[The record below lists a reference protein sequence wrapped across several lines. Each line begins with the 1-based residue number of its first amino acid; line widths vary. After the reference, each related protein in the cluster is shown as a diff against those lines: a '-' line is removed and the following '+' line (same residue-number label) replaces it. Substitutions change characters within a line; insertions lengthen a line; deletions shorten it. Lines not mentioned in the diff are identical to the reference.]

1 MKTGNLASRR
11 FQLAAVITV
20 SLFTV
25 AAILFAKPAPK
36 RHGAN
41 NKPATVSKFDA
52 KQIQIDLD
60 KATAFD
66 LPSAKNDLTAV
77 SFKTPDGKQGW
88 VMRIPGS
95 RPIATPAYADGMI
108 FVGGG
113 YGSHEFYAIDAETGR
128 VVWQMQTKDDG
139 PTAAVVEDGCVAF
152 NTESCTVIVAEAKT
166 GKVIWQEWLGDP
178 LMSQPAISKGR
189 LYIAYPAGQRGAQQA
204 QNSSAQTDTS
214 NLGPG
219 HRMLCAD
226 LKTGRHIWE
235 QKISGDVI
243 SAPVVSGDQ
252 VLFTCFDG
260 VSYCLDASTGAVVW
274 KKENAGTS
282 APLIA
287 GGHVV
292 TTSKETKDGKAYE
305 GLKRLELKRGEDRDR
320 EMLAKEKA
328 DYLKENKGGGVAM
341 DAATV
346 GKLDSSVGFSSAPSA
361 AKLAEANKHIGVST
375 VAGAWAYQGSRAA
388 YRNGK
393 MMNAQGKYLNSI
405 KTGDGKFAWRA
416 EVKGKGIADDTQ
428 VFSPPALGERNLYL
442 CGAQGHIVAVKQQ
455 DGAPAFA
462 YALKQPMTFQ
472 PALAK
477 GNIYAGTVNGM
488 LICLKTGDKD
498 ADGWYAWGGNA
509 QHNKQ

>member
-1 MKTGNLASRR
+1 MKTGNQTLRK
-11 FQLAAVITV
+11 FQLAAVLTIA
-20 SLFTV
+20 LLAV
-25 AAILFAKPAPK
+25 AAILFARSAPK
-36 RHGAN
+36 PNDQGD
-41 NKPATVSKFDA
+41 KLATDSKLDA
-52 KQIQIDLD
+52 KQVQIDLD
-60 KATAFD
+60 KATALN
-66 LPSAKNDLTAV
+66 LPRIRKSLTPV

-95 RPIATPAYADGMI
+95 RPIATPAYANGMI

-113 YGSHEFYAIDAETGR
+113 YGSHMFYAIDAATGR
-128 VVWQMQTKDDG
+128 VVWKMKTQDDG
-139 PTAAVVEDGCVAF
+139 PTAAVVEDGYVAF

-189 LYIAYPAGQRGAQQA
+189 LYIAYPAGQRG
-204 QNSSAQTDTS
+204 NNVAQTNS
-214 NLGPG
+214 QNLGPG

-226 LKTGRHIWE
+226 LKTGRHLWE
-235 QKISGDVI
+235 QQITADVI

-260 VSYCLDASTGAVVW
+260 VSFCLDASTGAVVW
-274 KKENAGTS
+274 KKDNAGTS
-282 APLIA
+282 APLVA
-287 GGHVV
+287 GGHVL
-292 TTSKETKDGKAYE
+292 TTSKEMEDGKEYE
-305 GLKRLELKRGEDRDR
+305 GLKRLDLNEGKDRDR
-320 EMLAKEKA
+320 RMLARSKA
-328 DYLKENKGGGVAM
+328 GYLRAGAGGGVAI
-341 DAATV
+341 APGAV
-346 GKLDSSVGFSSAPSA
+346 SELDSSVGFSSAPSA
-361 AKLAEANKHIGVST
+361 AKLTEANKHIGVNT

-388 YRNGK
+388 YRNGQ

-405 KTGDGKFAWRA
+405 KAGDGKFAWRA
-416 EVKGKGIADDTQ
+416 EVKGRGIGEDTQ

-442 CGAQGHIVAVKQQ
+442 CGAQGHLVAVKQQ
-455 DGAPAFA
+455 DGALAFA

-477 GNIYAGTVNGM
+477 GAIYAGTVNGL

-509 QHNKQ
+509 QHNK

>member
-1 MKTGNLASRR
+1 MKAWNLALRK
-11 FQLAAVITV
+11 FQLAAVLTI
-20 SLFTV
+20 
-25 AAILFAKPAPK
+25 ALFAVATVLFAQSEPKPNDQDDKPA
-36 RHGAN
+36 AD
-41 NKPATVSKFDA
+41 SQLDA

-60 KATAFD
+60 KAAALD
-66 LPSAKNDLTAV
+66 LPDAQNDLTAV
-77 SFKTPDGKQGW
+77 SFRTLDGKEGW

-113 YGSHEFYAIDAETGR
+113 YGSHEFYAIDVETGR
-128 VVWQMQTKDDG
+128 VVWQMRTQDDG

-178 LMSQPAISKGR
+178 LMSQPAISDGR
-189 LYIAYPAGQRGAQQA
+189 LYIAYPAGQRGAQA
-204 QNSSAQTDTS
+204 QNHPAQTDSS

-235 QKISGDVI
+235 QKISADVI

-260 VSYCLDASTGAVVW
+260 VSFCLDASTGAVVW

-282 APLIA
+282 APLVA
-287 GGHVV
+287 GDYVV
-292 TTSKETKDGKAYE
+292 TTSKETQDGQAYE
-305 GLKRLELKRGEDRDR
+305 GLKRLELKGGEELDSV
-320 EMLAKEKA
+320 MLVREKA
-328 DYLKENKGGGVAM
+328 DYLKENKGGGVAI
-341 DAATV
+341 ASNQTIQ
-346 GKLDSSVGFSSAPSA
+346 LDSSVGFSSAPSA
-361 AKLAEANKHIGVST
+361 AKLAEANQHIGVST
-375 VAGAWAYQGSRAA
+375 VVGAWAYQGSRAA
-388 YRNGK
+388 YRNGQI
-393 MMNAQGKYLNSI
+393 MNAQGKYLNSI
-405 KTGDGKFAWRA
+405 KAGDGKFAWRA
-416 EVKGKGIADDTQ
+416 EIKGKGIREDTQ
-428 VFSPPALGERNLYL
+428 VFSPPSLGERNLYL
-442 CGAQGHIVAVKQQ
+442 CGALGHIVVVKQQ
-455 DGAPAFA
+455 DGALAFA
-462 YALKQPMTFQ
+462 YALKRPMTFQ

-477 GNIYAGTVNGM
+477 GAIYAGTVNGL

-509 QHNKQ
+509 QHNK

>member
-1 MKTGNLASRR
+1 MKTGNLASRK
-11 FQLAAVITV
+11 FQLAAVLTV
-20 SLFTV
+20 SLFAV
-25 AAILFAKPAPK
+25 VAILFAQSAPK
-36 RHGAN
+36 PQDAN
-41 NKPATVSKFDA
+41 NKLATDIKLDA

-60 KATAFD
+60 KAAAFD
-66 LPSAKNDLTAV
+66 LPEAKNDLTAV

-189 LYIAYPAGQRGAQQA
+189 LYIAYPAGQRGAQA
-204 QNSSAQTDTS
+204 QNNSAQTDSS
-214 NLGPG
+214 NLGPR

-226 LKTGRHIWE
+226 LKTGRHLWE
-235 QKISGDVI
+235 QKITADVI

-260 VSYCLDASTGAVVW
+260 VSFCLDASTGAVVW
-274 KKENAGTS
+274 K
-282 APLIA
+282 
-287 GGHVV
+287 
-292 TTSKETKDGKAYE
+292 
-305 GLKRLELKRGEDRDR
+305 
-320 EMLAKEKA
+320 
-328 DYLKENKGGGVAM
+328 
-341 DAATV
+341 
-346 GKLDSSVGFSSAPSA
+346 
-361 AKLAEANKHIGVST
+361 
-375 VAGAWAYQGSRAA
+375 
-388 YRNGK
+388 
-393 MMNAQGKYLNSI
+393 NAQGKYLNSI
-405 KTGDGKFAWRA
+405 KAGDGKFAWRA
-416 EVKGKGIADDTQ
+416 EIKGKGITEDTQ

-442 CGAQGHIVAVKQQ
+442 CGAQGHIVAVKQK
-455 DGAPAFA
+455 DGAPSFA
-462 YALKQPMTFQ
+462 YSLKQPMVFQ

-477 GNIYAGTVNGM
+477 GNIYAGTVNGL